1 MFKLVTLVAFLSAQ
15 ISSPLHAYAGFVDNP
30 TTQEAPQENSTP
42 NEESFDSQNA
52 VQEAKETVTGN
63 EENGD
68 QQRAAGP
75 VVTEFE
81 NSTREIEQKVAKLE
95 EQKEKDAQAKQLKAE
110 IRDRVIR
117 LNARVNQLET
127 LANEIPNVREDV
139 IEESAQTILASEERK
154 DNGKLFGISAVV
166 AVASGIVYAL
176 TKYDVPKA
184 IVGAKATH
192 KSAASAQTTA
202 KPQNLRVPSTV
213 VNNSL
218 RSVYGN
224 QMVARTSA
232 TVGVLAALVAGYAVV
247 DSYNWSSD
255 DRAAIK
261 SLENN
266 YLSLL
271 VSNGQAEHLT
281 NDEIEDALERYHED
295 PELREAVLEEVRT
308 IVSETDALISEINE
322 KKQELKSL

>member
-1 MFKLVTLVAFLSAQ
+1 MFKILTLVAFLSSQ
-15 ISSPLHAYAGFVDNP
+15 IYSPHFAYATIAQDP
-30 TTQEAPQENSTP
+30 ATQENSTP
-42 NEESFDSQNA
+42 AADAQTDEEKKASAS
-52 VQEAKETVTGN
+52 GL
-63 EENGD
+63 
-68 QQRAAGP
+68 

-81 NSTREIEQKVAKLE
+81 KSTRELELKVAREE
-95 EQKEKDAQAKQLKAE
+95 EQKEKDMRANELKRE
-110 IRDRVIR
+110 IRDRVIM

-139 IEESAQTILASEERK
+139 IEESAKTILATEEKR

-184 IVGAKATH
+184 IVGARATH
-192 KSAASAQTTA
+192 KPASTATTTA
-202 KPQNLRVPSTV
+202 KPQNLKVKSNV

-232 TVGVLAALVAGYAVV
+232 TVGILAALVAGYAVI
-247 DSYNWSSD
+247 DSYNWSRD
-255 DRAAIK
+255 DRAAIR

-266 YLSLL
+266 YLSKL
-271 VSNGQAEHLT
+271 VSQGQAEHLT
-281 NDEIEDALERYHED
+281 SDEIEDALKRYDKD

-308 IVSETDALISEINE
+308 IVSETDRLISEINE